1 MRYFTKLKNL
11 SPLKYLGNA
20 KFHVFTIRI
29 VSPNQT
35 IMHTFLLHLN
45 KTKTCKSINASKL
58 PAPYPTF
65 QTKGKKKEQRWGKK
79 KEDRRKLKETKNYG
93 THRFVTSHL
102 NEWLILE
109 QLGLFCLW
117 RNHLPS
123 HCFNC
128 NDPSLIKFRLK
139 LLNRSREY
147 CLDAFLQSVPAFI
160 IAANSS

>member
-11 SPLKYLGNA
+11 SPSKYLGNA

-65 QTKGKKKEQRWGKK
+65 QTKGKKKNKDGEKRREKK
-79 KEDRRKLKETKNYG
+79 IERNKELWNPQICN
-93 THRFVTSHL
+93 FSF
-102 NEWLILE
+102 EWMTVLE